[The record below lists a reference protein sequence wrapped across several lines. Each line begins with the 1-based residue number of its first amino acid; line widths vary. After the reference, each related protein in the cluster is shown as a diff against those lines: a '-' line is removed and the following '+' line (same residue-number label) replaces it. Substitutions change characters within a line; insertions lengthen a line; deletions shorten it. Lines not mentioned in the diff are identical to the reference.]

1 MARQFP
7 EQVETERL
15 VLRRYL
21 PKDAEALLTLVEA
34 NRDVLRREFAQ
45 MAGLGSKL
53 ESQSFIVEKSD
64 QWSTG
69 RTFCFGIWRRST
81 GELIGQ
87 LQVKNVAWE
96 IPAAELGY
104 FVGGAWHR
112 LGYASESVQ
121 EILRVAFEQLSFE
134 RVFVRILPGNQE
146 SLGLAKKLGFREEGV
161 QRKAFRCG
169 YGALHDVR
177 FLAMVRQDWLKALTK
192 PTSIR

>member
-7 EQVETERL
+7 EQVETARL

-45 MAGLGSKL
+45 MASLGSKL
-53 ESQSFIVEKSD
+53 ESESFVAEKSD

-69 RTFCFGIWRRST
+69 RTFCFGIWRRSA

-104 FVGGAWHR
+104 FVGSAWHR
-112 LGYASESVQ
+112 LGYASEGVQ

-134 RVFVRILPGNQE
+134 RIFVRILPSNQE
-146 SLGLAKKLGFREEGV
+146 SFGLAKKLGFREEGV